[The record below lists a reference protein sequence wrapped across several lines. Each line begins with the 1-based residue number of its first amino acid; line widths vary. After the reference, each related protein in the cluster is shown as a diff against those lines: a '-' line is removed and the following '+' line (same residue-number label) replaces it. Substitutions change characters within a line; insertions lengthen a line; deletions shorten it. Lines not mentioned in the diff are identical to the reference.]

1 MFAASIWKDSP
12 PELKK
17 QSAKV
22 WKGKEDMLPI
32 INRNCIFHETG
43 KLTKAEI
50 LTKMVKQFEKEGYLT
65 DTDVFYEDILKREA
79 VFSTY
84 IGFEIG
90 LPHGKSEAVKE
101 AGIVVAKLDNPI
113 AWETEENDEVDFIIM
128 IAVKA
133 GEGNDLHLQILSKL
147 SRMLMH
153 EDFRDQ
159 LKNSDEDAL
168 YELLNEKLV

>member
-1 MFAASIWKDSP
+1 
-12 PELKK
+12 
-17 QSAKV
+17 
-22 WKGKEDMLPI
+22 MLPM

-50 LTKMVKQFEKEGYLT
+50 LKKMIKQFDVEGYLT
-65 DTDVFYEDILKREA
+65 DSNVFYEDILKREA

-90 LPHGKSEAVKE
+90 LPHGKSEAVRE

-133 GEGNDLHLQILSKL
+133 GGNDLHLQILSKL

-153 EDFRDQ
+153 EEFRDQ

-168 YELLNEKLV
+168 YQLLNEQLV